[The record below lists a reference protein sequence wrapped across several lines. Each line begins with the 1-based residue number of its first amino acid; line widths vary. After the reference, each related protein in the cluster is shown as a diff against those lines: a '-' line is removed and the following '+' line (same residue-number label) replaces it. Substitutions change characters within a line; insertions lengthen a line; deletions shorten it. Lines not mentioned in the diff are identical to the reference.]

1 MSFRKI
7 MIFLGQVFKSILEG
21 KLLMRLGAEK
31 LFPYF
36 LYVFVLFWFAILF
49 DMASENVIARAE
61 KHRAVIKELS
71 IKHAQKRVILKGF
84 DRASTVDALLDGLNS
99 GVGVPEKPAVVIDKR
114 RR

>member
-36 LYVFVLFWFAILF
+36 LGKCKRLKPFTDHYKIISA
-49 DMASENVIARAE
+49 DMSYKIV
-61 KHRAVIKELS
+61 
-71 IKHAQKRVILKGF
+71 
-84 DRASTVDALLDGLNS
+84 
-99 GVGVPEKPAVVIDKR
+99 
-114 RR
+114 